1 MQKCLVLYEHPA
13 QHIEQLSVEHFA
25 QFKHKMI
32 IKDGDAQKHS
42 RTNKNV
48 F

>member
-1 MQKCLVLYEHPA
+1 
-13 QHIEQLSVEHFA
+13 VEHFA

-48 F
+48 FWYEALINHHLNKTK